1 MNNNRVLG
9 WDDCIIATPEQDTLL
24 GLNNKH
30 FGELLCGQHQ
40 QLQKCVLALKLQCT

>member
-9 WDDCIIATPEQDTLL
+9 CAHCIIATPEQDNLF

-30 FGELLCGQHQ
+30 FGEILCGQHQ